1 MPDQANEQR
10 SGFSN
15 FIQSGFGL
23 NIALG
28 AGIALA
34 VGIMAA
40 VFMWSMKTSDYRVLL
55 SNYSDRDGGAIV
67 AALAQMAVPYKFS
80 EDGGTIMVP
89 SGQVYD
95 ARLKLAAQG
104 LPRGG
109 NIGFELMENQKMGTS
124 QFIEQVNYQRA
135 QEGEL
140 ARTINA
146 IGSVASSRVHL
157 AIPKPSVFVREKQY
171 PTASVMINL
180 QSGRTLDMGQVN
192 AIVHLVSSS
201 IPELPAKNVT
211 VVDQNGSLLSGKTSD
226 SNDPN
231 QLDPSQL
238 KYVRDIQDNLNRRIE
253 SILTPLLGEGNVKAQ
268 VAAEVNFT
276 RIEKATETYS
286 PNSNPEKNT
295 IRSQKSNESTSSDPV
310 KGGIPGAAS
319 NQAGANRDANAATPA
334 GGANAATN
342 AKRENIINYEVDK
355 VISYTKEPVGGI
367 KRLAVAVVVN
377 LKSSS
382 DEEGKTTQ
390 KPLTDE
396 EKAQVTALIKEAV
409 GFSQERGDTINLTN
423 SEFKQAEKVEI
434 PEEAFWKP
442 YANLSTAKTALQYL
456 VTAVILFLLYSK
468 VLKPLMARMSNA
480 SVGGSFAF
488 GSAGAGFASGA
499 GAGAGAN
506 AGGNAEKE
514 EEEEEE
520 VDEELDAEAKKIASD
535 LSGLGRNSG
544 SDLKA
549 VQKFGAQNPKA
560 VAAVVKEWIS
570 E

>member
-34 VGIMAA
+34 IGIMAA
-40 VFMWSMKTSDYRVLL
+40 VFMWSMKTADYRVLL

-67 AALAQMAVPYKFS
+67 AALSQMAVPYKFS
-80 EDGGTIMVP
+80 EDGGTILVP

-140 ARTINA
+140 ARTINS

-157 AIPKPSVFVREKQY
+157 AIPKPSVFVREKQF
-171 PTASVMINL
+171 PTASVMVNL
-180 QSGRTLDMGQVN
+180 QPGRALDMGQVN

-211 VVDQNGSLLSGKTSD
+211 VVDQNGSLLSAKTSD

-231 QLDPSQL
+231 KLDPSQL

-253 SILTPLLGEGNVKAQ
+253 AILTPLLGEGNVKAQ
-268 VAAEVNFT
+268 VAAEVNFAT
-276 RIEKATETYS
+276 VEKATETYS

-319 NQAGANRDANAATPA
+319 NQAGAAPAAGA
-334 GGANAATN
+334 GAGAATN
-342 AKRENIINYEVDK
+342 AKRENIVNYEVDK
-355 VISYTKEPVGGI
+355 VVSYTKEPVGGI

-377 LKSSS
+377 LKPSV
-382 DEEGKTTQ
+382 DAEGKTTQ

-409 GFSQERGDTINLTN
+409 GFSQDRGDTINLTN
-423 SEFKQAEKVEI
+423 SEFKQVEKVDI

-442 YANLSTAKTALQYL
+442 YANLSTAKTVLQYL
-456 VTAVILFLLYSK
+456 ATAIVLFLLYSK
-468 VLKPLMARMSNA
+468 VLKPLMARMTNA
-480 SVGGSFAF
+480 SVGGNFAF
-488 GSAGAGFASGA
+488 GSAGAGAAGFGGGA
-499 GAGAGAN
+499 GGIGAAGA
-506 AGGNAEKE
+506 EQ

-560 VAAVVKEWIS
+560 VAAVVKDWIN

>member
-1 MPDQANEQR
+1 MPDQENQQR

-15 FIQSGFGL
+15 FIQSSFGL

-67 AALAQMAVPYKFS
+67 AALGQMAVPYKFS
-80 EDGGTIMVP
+80 EDGGTILVP

-140 ARTINA
+140 ARTINS

-231 QLDPSQL
+231 KLDPSQL

-253 SILTPLLGEGNVKAQ
+253 AILTPLLGEGNVKAQ
-268 VAAEVNFT
+268 VSAEVNFAT
-276 RIEKATETYS
+276 VEKATETYS

-319 NQAGANRDANAATPA
+319 NQAGAGKDANAAQ
-334 GGANAATN
+334 GGAATN
-342 AKRENIINYEVDK
+342 AKRENIVNYEVDK
-355 VISYTKEPVGGI
+355 VVSYTKEPVGGI

-377 LKSSS
+377 LKSSV
-382 DEEGKTTQ
+382 DAEGKTTQ
-390 KPLTDE
+390 KPLTDD

-409 GFSQERGDTINLTN
+409 GFSQDRGDTINLTN
-423 SEFKQAEKVEI
+423 SEFKQAEKVDI
-434 PEEAFWKP
+434 PVDPFWKP
-442 YANLSTAKTALQYL
+442 YANLSTAKTVLQYL
-456 VTAVILFLLYSK
+456 ATAIVLFLLYSK

-480 SVGGSFAF
+480 SVGGGFAF
-488 GSAGAGFASGA
+488 GAAGA
-499 GAGAGAN
+499 GAGAGGFAN
-506 AGGNAEKE
+506 GAGGTGAAGNAE

-560 VAAVVKEWIS
+560 VAAVVKDWIN

>member
-276 RIEKATETYS
+276 RVEKATETYS

>member
-1 MPDQANEQR
+1 
-10 SGFSN
+10 
-15 FIQSGFGL
+15 
-23 NIALG
+23 
-28 AGIALA
+28 
-34 VGIMAA
+34 
-40 VFMWSMKTSDYRVLL
+40 
-55 SNYSDRDGGAIV
+55 
-67 AALAQMAVPYKFS
+67 MAVPYKFS
-80 EDGGTIMVP
+80 EDGGTILVP

-140 ARTINA
+140 ARTINS
-146 IGSVASSRVHL
+146 IGAVATSRVHL

-171 PTASVMINL
+171 PTASVMVNL
-180 QSGRTLDMGQVN
+180 QPGRALDMGQVN

-211 VVDQNGSLLSGKTSD
+211 VVDQNGSLLSSKTSD

-231 QLDPSQL
+231 KLDPSQL

-253 SILTPLLGEGNVKAQ
+253 AILTPLLGEGNVKAQ
-268 VAAEVNFT
+268 VAAEVNFAT
-276 RIEKATETYS
+276 VEKATETYS

-319 NQAGANRDANAATPA
+319 NQAGANRDTNAAASAA
-334 GGANAATN
+334 GGATN
-342 AKRENIINYEVDK
+342 ARRENIVNYEVDK
-355 VISYTKEPVGGI
+355 VVSYTKEPVGGI

-377 LKSSS
+377 LKPSV
-382 DEEGKTTQ
+382 DAEGKTTQ

-396 EKAQVTALIKEAV
+396 EKTQVTALIKEAV
-409 GFSQERGDTINLTN
+409 GFSQDRGDTINLTN
-423 SEFKQAEKVEI
+423 SEFKQAEKVDI

-456 VTAVILFLLYSK
+456 VTAVVLFLLYSK
-468 VLKPLMARMSNA
+468 VLKPLMARMANA

-488 GSAGAGFASGA
+488 GSAGAGAGGFARGA
-499 GAGAGAN
+499 GGTGVAGA
-506 AGGNAEKE
+506 EQE

-560 VAAVVKEWIS
+560 VAAVVKDWIN

>member
-34 VGIMAA
+34 IGIMAA
-40 VFMWSMKTSDYRVLL
+40 VFMWSMKTADYRVLL

-67 AALAQMAVPYKFS
+67 AALSQMAVPYKFS
-80 EDGGTIMVP
+80 EDGGTILVP

-140 ARTINA
+140 ARTINS

-171 PTASVMINL
+171 PTASVMVNL
-180 QSGRTLDMGQVN
+180 QPGRALDMGQVN

-211 VVDQNGSLLSGKTSD
+211 VVDQNGSLLSAKTSD

-231 QLDPSQL
+231 KLDPSQL

-253 SILTPLLGEGNVKAQ
+253 AILTPLLGEGNVKAQ
-268 VAAEVNFT
+268 VAAEVNFAT
-276 RIEKATETYS
+276 VEKATETYG

-319 NQAGANRDANAATPA
+319 NQAGATPA
-334 GGANAATN
+334 AGAGAGAATN
-342 AKRENIINYEVDK
+342 ARRENIVNYEVDK
-355 VISYTKEPVGGI
+355 VVSYTKEPVGGI

-377 LKSSS
+377 LKSSV
-382 DEEGKTTQ
+382 DAEGKTSQ

-409 GFSQERGDTINLTN
+409 GFSQDRGDTINLTN
-423 SEFKQAEKVEI
+423 SEFKQVEKVDI

-442 YANLSTAKTALQYL
+442 YANLSTAKTVLQYL
-456 VTAVILFLLYSK
+456 ATAVVLFLLYAK
-468 VLKPLMARMSNA
+468 VLKPLMARMANA

-488 GSAGAGFASGA
+488 GSAGAGAAGFAGGA
-499 GAGAGAN
+499 GGVGAAGA
-506 AGGNAEKE
+506 EQ

-560 VAAVVKEWIS
+560 VAAVVKDWIN

>member
-276 RIEKATETYS
+276 RVEKATETYS

-514 EEEEEE
+514 EEEEE

>member
-1 MPDQANEQR
+1 MADQENEQR

-15 FIQSGFGL
+15 FIQSSFGL

-40 VFMWSMKTSDYRVLL
+40 VFMWSMKTADYRVLL

-67 AALAQMAVPYKFS
+67 AALSTMAVPYKFS
-80 EDGGTIMVP
+80 EDGGTILVP

-140 ARTINA
+140 ARTINS

-171 PTASVMINL
+171 PTASVMVNL
-180 QSGRTLDMGQVN
+180 QPGRALDMGQVN

-211 VVDQNGSLLSGKTSD
+211 VVDQNGSLLSSKTSD
-226 SNDPN
+226 GNDPN
-231 QLDPSQL
+231 KLDPTQL

-253 SILTPLLGEGNVKAQ
+253 AILTPLLGEGNVKAQ

-276 RIEKATETYS
+276 MVEKATETYS

-295 IRSQKSNESTSSDPV
+295 IRSQKSNESSSSDPV
-310 KGGIPGAAS
+310 KGGVPGAAS
-319 NQAGANRDANAATPA
+319 NQAGATPAA
-334 GGANAATN
+334 GGAAGAATN
-342 AKRENIINYEVDK
+342 SKRENIVNYEVDK

-377 LKSSS
+377 LKPTV
-382 DEEGKTTQ
+382 DEDGKTTQ
-390 KPLTDE
+390 KPLTDD

-434 PEEAFWKP
+434 PEDPIWKP
-442 YANLSTAKTALQYL
+442 YANLATAKTAIQYII
-456 VTAVILFLLYSK
+456 TAVVLFLLYSK

-480 SVGGSFAF
+480 SIGGNLAF
-488 GSAGAGFASGA
+488 GGA
-499 GAGAGAN
+499 GAGGFARGAGGAAGA
-506 AGGNAEKE
+506 AGAEQE

-560 VAAVVKEWIS
+560 VAAVVKDWIN

>member
-1 MPDQANEQR
+1 MPDQENQQR

-15 FIQSGFGL
+15 FIQSSFGL

-80 EDGGTIMVP
+80 EDGGTILVP

-140 ARTINA
+140 ARTINSS
-146 IGSVASSRVHL
+146 GSVASSRVHL

-231 QLDPSQL
+231 KLDPTQL

-253 SILTPLLGEGNVKAQ
+253 AILTPLLGEGNVKAQ
-268 VAAEVNFT
+268 VAAEVNFAT
-276 RIEKATETYS
+276 VEKATETYS

-319 NQAGANRDANAATPA
+319 NQAGAGKDANASPA
-334 GGANAATN
+334 GAATN
-342 AKRENIINYEVDK
+342 AKRENIVNYEVDK
-355 VISYTKEPVGGI
+355 VVSYTKEPVGGI

-377 LKSSS
+377 LKSSV

-390 KPLTDE
+390 KPLTDD

-409 GFSQERGDTINLTN
+409 GFSQDRGDTINLTN
-423 SEFKQAEKVEI
+423 SEFKQAEKVDI
-434 PEEAFWKP
+434 PVDPFWKP
-442 YANLSTAKTALQYL
+442 YANLSTAKTVLQYL
-456 VTAVILFLLYSK
+456 VTAIVLFLLYSK
-468 VLKPLMARMSNA
+468 VLKPLMTRMSNA
-480 SVGGSFAF
+480 SVGGGFAF
-488 GSAGAGFASGA
+488 GAAGA
-499 GAGAGAN
+499 GAGAGGFAN
-506 AGGNAEKE
+506 GAGGTGAGGNAE

-560 VAAVVKEWIS
+560 VAAVVKDWIN

>member
-1 MPDQANEQR
+1 MADQENEQR

-15 FIQSGFGL
+15 FIQSSFGL

-67 AALAQMAVPYKFS
+67 AALSTMAVPYKFS
-80 EDGGTIMVP
+80 EDGGTILVP

-140 ARTINA
+140 ARTINS

-171 PTASVMINL
+171 PTASVMVNL

-201 IPELPAKNVT
+201 VPELPAKNVT
-211 VVDQNGSLLSGKTSD
+211 VVDQNGSLLSSKTSD
-226 SNDPN
+226 GNDPN
-231 QLDPSQL
+231 KLDPTQL
-238 KYVRDIQDNLNRRIE
+238 KYVRDIQDNLIRRIE
-253 SILTPLLGEGNVKAQ
+253 AILTPLLGEGNVKAQ
-268 VAAEVNFT
+268 VAAEVNFAT
-276 RIEKATETYS
+276 VEKATETYS

-295 IRSQKSNESTSSDPV
+295 IRSQKSNESSSSDPV

-319 NQAGANRDANAATPA
+319 NQAGAAPAAGA
-334 GGANAATN
+334 GAAAGAATN
-342 AKRENIINYEVDK
+342 ARRENIVNYEVDK

-377 LKSSS
+377 LKSSV
-382 DEEGKTTQ
+382 DDEGKTTQ
-390 KPLTDE
+390 KPLTDD

-409 GFSQERGDTINLTN
+409 GFSQDRGDTINLTN

-434 PEEAFWKP
+434 PEDPIWKP
-442 YANLSTAKTALQYL
+442 YANLATAKTAIQYII
-456 VTAVILFLLYSK
+456 TAAVLFLLYSK

-480 SVGGSFAF
+480 SIGGSLAF
-488 GSAGAGFASGA
+488 GGA
-499 GAGAGAN
+499 GAGGFARGAGA
-506 AGGNAEKE
+506 AGAAGAEEE

-560 VAAVVKEWIS
+560 VAAVVKDWIN

>member
-1 MPDQANEQR
+1 MADQENEQR

-15 FIQSGFGL
+15 FIQSSFGL

-40 VFMWSMKTSDYRVLL
+40 VFMWSMKTADYRVLL

-67 AALAQMAVPYKFS
+67 AALSTMAVPYKFS
-80 EDGGTIMVP
+80 EDGGTILVP

-140 ARTINA
+140 ARTINS

-171 PTASVMINL
+171 PTASVMVNL
-180 QSGRTLDMGQVN
+180 QAGRALDMGQVN

-226 SNDPN
+226 GNDPN
-231 QLDPSQL
+231 KLDPTQL

-253 SILTPLLGEGNVKAQ
+253 AILTPLLGEGNVKAQ

-276 RIEKATETYS
+276 MVEKATETYS

-295 IRSQKSNESTSSDPV
+295 IRSQKSNESSSSDPV
-310 KGGIPGAAS
+310 KGGVPGAAS
-319 NQAGANRDANAATPA
+319 NQAGATPA
-334 GGANAATN
+334 AGAAAGAATN
-342 AKRENIINYEVDK
+342 AKRENIVNYEVDK
-355 VISYTKEPVGGI
+355 VVSYTKEPVGGI
-367 KRLAVAVVVN
+367 KRLAIAVVVN
-377 LKSSS
+377 LKPSV
-382 DEEGKTTQ
+382 DEDGKTTQ
-390 KPLTDE
+390 KPLTDD

-409 GFSQERGDTINLTN
+409 GFSQDRGDTINLTN
-423 SEFKQAEKVEI
+423 SEFKQAEKVDI
-434 PEEAFWKP
+434 PEDPFWKP
-442 YANLSTAKTALQYL
+442 YANLSTAKTAIQYII
-456 VTAVILFLLYSK
+456 TAVVLFLLYSK
-468 VLKPLMARMSNA
+468 VLKPLMARMANA
-480 SVGGSFAF
+480 SVGGGFAF
-488 GSAGAGFASGA
+488 GSAGAGGFARGA
-499 GAGAGAN
+499 GGAAGAAGA
-506 AGGNAEKE
+506 EQEEE

-560 VAAVVKEWIS
+560 VAAVVKDWIN

>member
-1 MPDQANEQR
+1 
-10 SGFSN
+10 
-15 FIQSGFGL
+15 
-23 NIALG
+23 
-28 AGIALA
+28 
-34 VGIMAA
+34 MAA

-67 AALAQMAVPYKFS
+67 AALSQMAVPYKFS
-80 EDGGTIMVP
+80 EDGGTILVP

-140 ARTINA
+140 ARTINS

-157 AIPKPSVFVREKQY
+157 AIPKPSVFVREKQF
-171 PTASVMINL
+171 PTASVLVNL
-180 QSGRTLDMGQVN
+180 QSGRALDVGQVN

-231 QLDPSQL
+231 KLDPSQL
-238 KYVRDIQDNLNRRIE
+238 KYVRDVQDNLIKRIE
-253 SILTPLLGEGNVKAQ
+253 AILTPLLGEGNVKAQ
-268 VAAEVNFT
+268 VAAEVNFAT
-276 RIEKATETYS
+276 VEKATETYS

-319 NQAGANRDANAATPA
+319 NQAGAGAAPSTANAPA
-334 GGANAATN
+334 AGAATN
-342 AKRENIINYEVDK
+342 AKRENIVNYEVDK
-355 VISYTKEPVGGI
+355 VVSYTKEPVGGI

-377 LKSSS
+377 LKQSV
-382 DEEGKTTQ
+382 DEDGKTSQ
-390 KPLTDE
+390 KPLSDD

-409 GFSQERGDTINLTN
+409 GFSQDRGDTINLTN
-423 SEFKQAEKVEI
+423 SEFKQVEKVDI
-434 PEEAFWKP
+434 PEDPFWKP
-442 YANLSTAKTALQYL
+442 YANLSTAKTVLQYII
-456 VTAVILFLLYSK
+456 TAVVLFLLYSR
-468 VLKPLMARMSNA
+468 VLKPLMARMANA

-488 GSAGAGFASGA
+488 GSAGAGAGGFARGA
-499 GAGAGAN
+499 GGAAGAAGA
-506 AGGNAEKE
+506 EQV

-560 VAAVVKEWIS
+560 VAAVVKDWIN

>member
-1 MPDQANEQR
+1 MPDQENQQR

-15 FIQSGFGL
+15 FIQSSFGL

-80 EDGGTIMVP
+80 EDGGTILVP

-140 ARTINA
+140 ARTINS

-231 QLDPSQL
+231 KLDPSQL

-253 SILTPLLGEGNVKAQ
+253 AILTPLLGEGNVKAQ
-268 VAAEVNFT
+268 VSAEVNFAT
-276 RIEKATETYS
+276 VEKATETYS

-319 NQAGANRDANAATPA
+319 NQAGAGKDANAAQ
-334 GGANAATN
+334 GGAATN
-342 AKRENIINYEVDK
+342 AKRENIVNYEVDK
-355 VISYTKEPVGGI
+355 VVSYTKEPVGGI

-377 LKSSS
+377 LKSSV
-382 DEEGKTTQ
+382 DAEGKTTQ
-390 KPLTDE
+390 KPLTDD

-409 GFSQERGDTINLTN
+409 GFSQDRGDTINLTN
-423 SEFKQAEKVEI
+423 SEFKQAEKVDI
-434 PEEAFWKP
+434 PVDPFWKP
-442 YANLSTAKTALQYL
+442 YANLSTAKTVLQYL
-456 VTAVILFLLYSK
+456 ATAIVLFLLYSK
-468 VLKPLMARMSNA
+468 VLKPLMTRMSNA
-480 SVGGSFAF
+480 SVGGGFAF
-488 GSAGAGFASGA
+488 GAAGA
-499 GAGAGAN
+499 GAGAGGFAN
-506 AGGNAEKE
+506 GAGGTGAAGNAE

-560 VAAVVKEWIS
+560 VAAVVKDWIN